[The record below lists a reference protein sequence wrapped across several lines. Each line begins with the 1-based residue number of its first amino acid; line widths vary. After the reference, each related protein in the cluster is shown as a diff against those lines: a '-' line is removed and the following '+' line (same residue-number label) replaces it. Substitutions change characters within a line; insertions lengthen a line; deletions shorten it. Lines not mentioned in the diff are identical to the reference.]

1 LRRLLGV
8 IVCLSPVALAT
19 ISLFLQSRK
28 ASLVV
33 LVMLLP
39 ALWLAVVNSH
49 LAFIRPWRHKQR
61 FGDFVSYRHVSV
73 IPVIGN
79 VLVVLAMLQ
88 AMGSRS
94 VAVVGLI
101 LLVLDAGGLPWFL
114 VFTWRDRSLW
124 NPAA

>member
-1 LRRLLGV
+1 MRRFLGA
-8 IVCLSPVALAT
+8 IVCFGPVALST
-19 ISLFLQSRK
+19 ISLFVPPGKLSI
-28 ASLVV
+28 VV

-39 ALWLAVVNSH
+39 ALWLAVVNSQ
-49 LAFIRPWRHKQR
+49 LAFVRPWRHKRR
-61 FGDFVSYRHVSV
+61 FGDFAGYRHVSV

-79 VLVVLAMLQ
+79 VLVALAILQ

-94 VAVVGLI
+94 VAIVGLI
-101 LLVLDAGGLPWFL
+101 LLALDPGGLPWFL